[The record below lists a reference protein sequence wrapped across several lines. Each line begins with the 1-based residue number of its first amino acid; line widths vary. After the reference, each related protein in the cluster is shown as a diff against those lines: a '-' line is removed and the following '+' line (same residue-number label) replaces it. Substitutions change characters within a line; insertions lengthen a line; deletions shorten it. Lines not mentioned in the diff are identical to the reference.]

1 MCGVMGG
8 GVDTTDCVDSLDS
21 LHRYIDTSD
30 FVGTV
35 DNLDIV

>member
-1 MCGVMGG
+1 MMGG
-8 GVDTTDCVDSLDS
+8 GVDTTDCVDSLDR
-21 LHRYIDTSD
+21 HRYIDTSD